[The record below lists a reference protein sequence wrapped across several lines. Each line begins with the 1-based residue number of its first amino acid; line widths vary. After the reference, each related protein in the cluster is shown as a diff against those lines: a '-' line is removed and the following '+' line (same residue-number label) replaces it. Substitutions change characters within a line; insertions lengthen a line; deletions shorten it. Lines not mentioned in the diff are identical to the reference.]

1 MPFVWAAI
9 GAIVTAYFSE
19 KWCKRVVRGSLL
31 ASYIPLVR
39 DPALAQA
46 YAQSIGMTGSPEMMA
61 MFHRLLDEVRAEMA
75 AGRISFKLRGDDDG
89 PSGFTVDLLH
99 PATAAAG
106 ALMLPGYDWP
116 IAAGPSGAN
125 WTFDSKGRRRVI
137 GRANRANGQRL
148 LGLGPRLHAARWRH
162 RSSLGLR
169 ASAATR
175 SDAGRNWRRCQLC
188 KAASP
193 RRRQTRDDAAARL
206 DAARAPC

>member
-31 ASYIPLVR
+31 ASYIPFVR

-106 ALMLPGYDWP
+106 ALMLQGTT
-116 IAAGPSGAN
+116 GPSRPVLLAP
-125 WTFDSKGRRRVI
+125 I
-137 GRANRANGQRL
+137 GPSIQGTSTC
-148 LGLGPRLHAARWRH
+148 H
-162 RSSLGLR
+162 R
-169 ASAATR
+169 ASQSCERSTATGSGAEVAR
-175 SDAGRNWRRCQLC
+175 SQV
-188 KAASP
+188 AASLQPGASCERGHAQRCGPQLAEVPAMQGREPAAPADP
-193 RRRQTRDDAAARL
+193 RRRRG
-206 DAARAPC
+206 AP